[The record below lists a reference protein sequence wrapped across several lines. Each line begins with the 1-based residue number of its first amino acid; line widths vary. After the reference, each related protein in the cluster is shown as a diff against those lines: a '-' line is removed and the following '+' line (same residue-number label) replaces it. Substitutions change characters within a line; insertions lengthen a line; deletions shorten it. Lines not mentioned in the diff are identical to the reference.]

1 MNKLGNLFVLT
12 TCFAALGFASI
23 AGAQTVR
30 HDKMDARAARAD
42 IRRLQMDRRMALRH
56 HDWGKVK
63 QDDRLIRA
71 DQHWIHKD
79 VRKVERAG

>member
-1 MNKLGNLFVLT
+1 
-12 TCFAALGFASI
+12 
-23 AGAQTVR
+23 
-30 HDKMDARAARAD
+30 
-42 IRRLQMDRRMALRH
+42 MDRRMALRH